1 MLDRI
6 RSLLREAA
14 NGSFDDPHRPDAL
27 QVAVAGLLVEV
38 ARMHEDFDP
47 AERATIR
54 RLLAKRFD
62 LTDDNVDAL
71 IETADRRVQE
81 AGDFW
86 TFARVVKDRFDEAQ
100 RIAMIEMM
108 WEVAYADGQ
117 VDDFEASLMR
127 RVAGLIYVDDFSSGA
142 ARKRVLK
149 RLGIDEAN

>member
-14 NGSFDDPHRPDAL
+14 SGSYDDDGL
-27 QVAVAGLLVEV
+27 QDDLQIAVAGLLVEV
-38 ARMHEDFDP
+38 AHMQDDFDP

-54 RLLAKRFD
+54 RLLAKRFGLSD
-62 LTDDNVDAL
+62 ADVDAL

-108 WEVAYADGQ
+108 WEVAYADGRL
-117 VDDFEASLMR
+117 DDFEASLLR
-127 RVAGLIYVDDFSSGA
+127 RVAGLIYVEDFDSGA
-142 ARKRVLK
+142 ARKRVLA
-149 RLGIDEAN
+149 RLGIEAE

>member
-6 RSLLREAA
+6 RSFLREAA
-14 NGSFDDPHRPDAL
+14 NGSIDDHRLPDDL

-38 ARMHEDFDP
+38 AHMQEDFDP

-54 RLLAKRFD
+54 RLLAKRFGLAD
-62 LTDDNVDAL
+62 GDVDAL

-86 TFARVVKDRFDEAQ
+86 TFARVVKDRYDEAQ

-108 WEVAYADGQ
+108 WEVAYADGRL
-117 VDDFEASLMR
+117 DDFEASLLR
-127 RVAGLIYVDDFSSGA
+127 RVVGLIYVDDYQSGA
-142 ARKRVLK
+142 ARKRVLE
-149 RLGIDEAN
+149 RLGIKAE

>member
-14 NGSFDDPHRPDAL
+14 NGSIDDRHLPDDL

-38 ARMHEDFDP
+38 AHMQDDFDP
-47 AERATIR
+47 AERAIIR
-54 RLLAKRFD
+54 RLLTERFKLSD
-62 LTDDNVDAL
+62 EDVETLIDA
-71 IETADRRVQE
+71 ADRRVQE

-108 WEVAYADGQ
+108 WEVAYADGRL
-117 VDDFEASLMR
+117 DDFEASLLR
-127 RVAGLIYVDDFSSGA
+127 RVAGLIYVEDRDSGA
-142 ARKRVLK
+142 ARKRVLE
-149 RLGIDEAN
+149 RLGIKAE

>member
-14 NGSFDDPHRPDAL
+14 NGSFDDRHRPDAL

-38 ARMHEDFDP
+38 ARMADDFDP

-54 RLLAKRFD
+54 RLLAGRFGLNAED
-62 LTDDNVDAL
+62 VDAL
-71 IETADRRVQE
+71 IETADQRVQE

-108 WEVAYADGQ
+108 WEVAYADGRL
-117 VDDFEASLMR
+117 DDFEASLLR
-127 RVAGLIYVDDFSSGA
+127 RVAGLIYVDDFASGA
-142 ARKRVLK
+142 ARKRVLT
-149 RLGIDEAN
+149 RLGIDAAG

>member
-6 RSLLREAA
+6 RSFLREVAEGTI
-14 NGSFDDPHRPDAL
+14 NDRHLPDDL

-38 ARMHEDFDP
+38 AHMEDEFDA

-54 RLLAKRFD
+54 RLLARRFG
-62 LTDDNVDAL
+62 LTDLEVDAL

-86 TFARVVKDRFDEAQ
+86 AFARVVKNRYDEAQ

-108 WEVAYADGQ
+108 WEVAYADGRL
-117 VDDFEASLMR
+117 DDFEASLMR
-127 RVAGLIYVDDFSSGA
+127 RVAGLIYVDDYQSGA
-142 ARKRVLK
+142 ARKRVLE
-149 RLGIDEAN
+149 RLGIEAE